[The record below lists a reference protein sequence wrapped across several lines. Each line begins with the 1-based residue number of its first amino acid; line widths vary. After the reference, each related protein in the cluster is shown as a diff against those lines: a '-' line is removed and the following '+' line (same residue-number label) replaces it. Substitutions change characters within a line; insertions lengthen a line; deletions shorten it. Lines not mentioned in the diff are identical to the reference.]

1 MSQETSIQTFSGVLF
16 DVINPTVDTV
26 NITDIAHALS
36 QVNRFTGHT
45 ILPYSVAEHSVH
57 VASILPDE
65 YKLEGLLH
73 DASEAYI
80 ADMATP
86 VKHSPG
92 MAGYRDIEEDIQICL
107 NSAFRVFPHEK
118 SRKAVKQADRVM
130 LKVEA
135 LSLMKQPLHEIWN
148 RTIAGIDLPVHPI
161 PRCWSSV
168 YAEERFL
175 NLFDRLYK
183 NVVR

>member
-1 MSQETSIQTFSGVLF
+1 MSQDTSIQTYSGVLF
-16 DVINPTVDTV
+16 DVINPTTDMV

-45 ILPYSVAEHSVH
+45 MLPYSVAEHSVH
-57 VASILPDE
+57 VANLLPDV

-86 VKHSPG
+86 VKHSES
-92 MAGYRDIEEDIQICL
+92 MSGYREIEYNIQRVCYG
-107 NSAFRVFPHEK
+107 AFRVQPTTRSHDE
-118 SRKAVKQADRVM
+118 VKGADRVM

-135 LSLMKQPLHEIWN
+135 LSLMKQPLLGVWVPLIESIH
-148 RTIAGIDLPVHPI
+148 LPIHPI
-161 PRCWSSV
+161 PRCWTSE

-175 NLFDRLYK
+175 NLFDRLYTGK
-183 NVVR
+183 V

>member
-1 MSQETSIQTFSGVLF
+1 MSQDTSIQTYSGILF
-16 DVINPTVDTV
+16 DVINPTVDMV
-26 NITDIAHALS
+26 NIADIAHALS

-45 ILPYSVAEHSVH
+45 IQPYSVAEHSVH
-57 VASILPDE
+57 VANLLPDE

-86 VKHSPG
+86 VKHHQS
-92 MAGYRDIEEDIQICL
+92 MEMYRAIENDVQKECY
-107 NSAFRVFPHEK
+107 NAFGIKPNQYSHMI
-118 SRKAVKQADRVM
+118 VKQADRVM
-130 LKVEA
+130 LKVEV
-135 LSLMKQPLHEIWN
+135 LSLMKQPLKGAWVPLIESIH
-148 RTIAGIDLPVHPI
+148 LPVHPI
-161 PRCWSSV
+161 PRCWSSI

>member
-1 MSQETSIQTFSGVLF
+1 MSTETSIQTFSGILF
-16 DVINPTVDTV
+16 DVINPTTDMV

-45 ILPYSVAEHSVH
+45 VLPYNVAEHSVH
-57 VASILPDE
+57 VTNLLPDE

-86 VKHSPG
+86 VKHSEY
-92 MAGYRDIEEDIQICL
+92 MEEYRIIERRIQNVCFD
-107 NSAFRVFPHEK
+107 AFGLEPNLSSHN
-118 SRKAVKQADRVM
+118 AVKKSDKVM

-135 LSLMKQPLHEIWN
+135 LCLMKQPLLGAWVPLIESIH
-148 RTIAGIDLPVHPI
+148 LPVHPI
-161 PRCWSSV
+161 PRCWSSI

>member
-1 MSQETSIQTFSGVLF
+1 MSQETSIQTYSGILF
-16 DVINPTVDTV
+16 DVINPTVDMV
-26 NITDIAHALS
+26 NVVDIAHALS

-45 ILPYSVAEHSVH
+45 RKAYNVAEHSCH
-57 VASILPDE
+57 VASLLPDE

-86 VKHSPG
+86 VKHSNS
-92 MAGYRDIEEDIQICL
+92 MEKYRDIEYRIQTICYC
-107 NSAFRVFPHEK
+107 AFKIIPTTK
-118 SRKAVKQADRVM
+118 SHSEVKDADRTM

-135 LSLMKQPLHEIWN
+135 LSLMKQPLLGAWVPLIESIH
-148 RTIAGIDLPVHPI
+148 LPIHPI
-161 PRCWSSV
+161 PRCWTSEYS
-168 YAEERFL
+168 EERFL
-175 NLFDRLYK
+175 DMFDRLYK

>member
-1 MSQETSIQTFSGVLF
+1 MSQDTSIQTYSGILF
-16 DVINPTVDTV
+16 DVINPTVDMV
-26 NITDIAHALS
+26 NIADIAHALS

-45 ILPYSVAEHSVH
+45 MLPYSVAEHSVH
-57 VASILPDE
+57 VANLLPDE

-86 VKHSPG
+86 VKQLTG
-92 MAGYRDIEEDIQICL
+92 MFNYRLIENDIQNVCYD
-107 NSAFRVFPHEK
+107 AFEIRTTEFSHC
-118 SRKAVKQADRVM
+118 AVKHYDRVM

-135 LSLMKQPLHEIWN
+135 LSLMKQPLLGAWVPLIESIH
-148 RTIAGIDLPVHPI
+148 LPVHPI
-161 PRCWSSV
+161 PRCWSSI

>member
-1 MSQETSIQTFSGVLF
+1 MNKETSIQTYSGILF
-16 DVINPTVDTV
+16 DVISPTIDMV
-26 NITDIAHALS
+26 NVTDIAHALS

-45 ILPYSVAEHSVH
+45 INPYSVAEHSVH
-57 VASILPDE
+57 VASLLPDE

-86 VKHSPG
+86 VKHSG
-92 MAGYRDIEEDIQICL
+92 KMGEYRNLECNIQ
-107 NSAFRVFPHEK
+107 RVCYESFGLHLDVTTHL
-118 SRKAVKQADRVM
+118 AVKWADKVM

-135 LSLMKQPLHEIWN
+135 LSLMKQPLHDVWTEMIESVH
-148 RTIAGIDLPVHPI
+148 LPVHPI
-161 PRCWSSV
+161 PRCWSSI

-175 NLFDRLYK
+175 NLFDRLYTGK
-183 NVVR
+183 V